1 MQHSEFQVIWNYDVV
16 FCFFFFFSVWKALLE
31 LCFCLSGIHIRFIF
45 LWQKWISCHIIVSNT
60 LYFNCLMCVCVG
72 EWVKEVG
79 FGSFYSPPPPLLHWM
94 MLGQVFLFWCVSY
107 LSMLLLLSSLSPI
120 CALTVGLLLF
130 SARSVSS
137 YWTVGYFGSW
147 PVKGTWRCDWLLS

>member
-16 FCFFFFFSVWKALLE
+16 FFFFCLKGFTWIVFLFEWYSYKIYLFVAKMNLVTLLYQTLCTLIVW
-31 LCFCLSGIHIRFIF
+31 C
-45 LWQKWISCHIIVSNT
+45 V
-60 LYFNCLMCVCVG
+60 CVCVG

-79 FGSFYSPPPPLLHWM
+79 FGSFYSSPPTPPLLHWM

-130 SARSVSS
+130 SARFVSS

-147 PVKGTWRCDWLLS
+147 PVKGTWRCEWLLS